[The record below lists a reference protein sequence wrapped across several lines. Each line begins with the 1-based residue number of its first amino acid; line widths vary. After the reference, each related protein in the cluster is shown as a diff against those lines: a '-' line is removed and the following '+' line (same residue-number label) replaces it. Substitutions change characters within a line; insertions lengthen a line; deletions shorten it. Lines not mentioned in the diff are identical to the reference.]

1 MVEIICL
8 CGQFKINPHLF
19 EAIYSEVRIKF
30 LIFDV
35 FQNSEKMAGKIG
47 PHLFEVIYPEA
58 RNVKIMVGKII

>member
-1 MVEIICL
+1 MSSLDRYYSKTNI
-8 CGQFKINPHLF
+8 
-19 EAIYSEVRIKF
+19 EAICPEVQMKF